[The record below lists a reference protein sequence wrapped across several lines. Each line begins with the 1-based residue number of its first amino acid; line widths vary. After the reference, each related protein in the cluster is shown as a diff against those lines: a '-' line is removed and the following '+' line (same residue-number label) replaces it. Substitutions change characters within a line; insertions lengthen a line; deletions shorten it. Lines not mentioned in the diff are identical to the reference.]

1 MVSFYVLPRSPS
13 LEVDMSRSDSDL
25 IAVLVVLGLLG
36 SAFLI
41 RGMPEAATI
50 TGFAGA
56 YFCGIAAERHKREK

>member
-1 MVSFYVLPRSPS
+1 
-13 LEVDMSRSDSDL
+13 MSRSDSDL